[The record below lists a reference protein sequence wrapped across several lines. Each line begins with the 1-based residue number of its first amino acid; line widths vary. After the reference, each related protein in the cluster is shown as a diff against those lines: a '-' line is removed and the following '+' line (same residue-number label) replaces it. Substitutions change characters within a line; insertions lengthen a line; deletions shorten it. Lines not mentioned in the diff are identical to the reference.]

1 MPRLLLLLPQLPQDP
16 ASGAARSMRTI
27 AELLAAAGWSVR
39 SLATTAS
46 ESATHL
52 VARDFLQESG
62 FTTTSRAPNRHV
74 YKHDRPVLEF
84 NDRHPIHHQ
93 LLDTGEHSMMTWP
106 DAHGSQFNR
115 LYHRELADHKPDI
128 VFGYGGSPGDIERF
142 TRARAAGC
150 KVVFGL
156 RNHGYKQGAAFL
168 HNLDGVLT
176 CSEYLSGVYRD
187 ALGLAS
193 TSLPS
198 PLDPAET
205 IATDREAIFFTAINP
220 SVEKGVFF
228 LARLAEELAVR
239 RPDIPMLFIESRGS
253 GGLLVQAGL
262 EGGFDL
268 RRHESLMFAPA
279 VAKPAEIFR
288 GTRALLVP
296 SVWAEPFGRVAAEA
310 LLNGVP
316 PLVSDRGGLP
326 EAANGGGFVLP
337 LPAALTLQTR
347 RPVAAEDVTPWLD
360 TIVRLADDHEHYAQA
375 SARARAAG
383 QAFQPETLG
392 PRYLDYFTR
401 ILRGERGAQ
410 IA

>member
-27 AELLAAAGWSVR
+27 CDLLAAAGWSVR
-39 SLATTAS
+39 ALATTAT
-46 ESATHL
+46 EAAARVPPAELLATL
-52 VARDFLQESG
+52 GLAVTIRP
-62 FTTTSRAPNRHV
+62 PNRSI
-74 YKHDRPVLEF
+74 YKHDRPVMEF
-84 NDRHPIHHQ
+84 SDQRGIHYQ
-93 LLDTGEHSMMTWP
+93 LLDTGARLVMQWQSEHG
-106 DAHGSQFNR
+106 AQFNR
-115 LYHRELADHKPDI
+115 LYQRELADHRPDL
-128 VFGYGGSPGDIERF
+128 VFGYGGSPGDVERF
-142 TRARAAGC
+142 TRAQAAGC
-150 KVVFGL
+150 KVIFGL

-168 HNLDGVLT
+168 RDLDGVLT
-176 CSEYLSGVYRD
+176 CSEFLSGVYRD

-205 IATDREAIFFTAINP
+205 IATGHEPIFFTAIIP
-220 SVEKGVFF
+220 TVEKGVFF

-239 RPDIPMLFIESRGS
+239 RPDIPLLFIESRGS

-262 EGGFDL
+262 AGGFDL

-279 VAKPAEIFR
+279 VPKPAEIFR

-296 SVWAEPFGRVAAEA
+296 SVWEEPFGRVAAEA

-316 PLVSDRGGLP
+316 PLVSDRGGLA

-337 LPAALTLQTR
+337 LPPSLTVETR
-347 RPVAAEDVTPWLD
+347 LPVAAADVEPWLAL
-360 TIVRLADDHEHYAQA
+360 IIRLADDQEFYAAA

-383 QAFQPETLG
+383 AAYESTPLG
-392 PRYLDYFTR
+392 RRYVEYFTG
-401 ILRGERGAQ
+401 ILKT
-410 IA
+410 

>member
-27 AELLAAAGWSVR
+27 AAMLVTAGWSVR
-39 SLATTAS
+39 TLATTAS
-46 ESATHL
+46 ESGQTL
-52 VARDFLQESG
+52 VAADFLRASG
-62 FTTTSRAPNRHV
+62 HAMTIRPPNRSV
-74 YKHDRPVLEF
+74 YKHDRPVLELS
-84 NDRHPIHHQ
+84 DKPGLHHQ
-93 LLDTGEHSMMTWP
+93 LLDTGAHSMVSWQ
-106 DAHGSQFNR
+106 DEHGPQFNR
-115 LYHRELADHKPDI
+115 LFQRELAEHKPDI
-128 VFGYGGSPGDIERF
+128 VFGYGGFPGDIERF

-156 RNHGYKQGAAFL
+156 RNHGYKQAAFL
-168 HNLDGVLT
+168 RELDGVLT

-193 TSLPS
+193 TGLPS

-205 IATDREAIFFTAINP
+205 VAPDREPIFFTAINP

-262 EGGFDL
+262 AGGFDL

-296 SVWAEPFGRVAAEA
+296 SVWDEPFGRVAAEA

-316 PLVSDRGGLP
+316 PLVSDRGGLA

-337 LPAALTLQTR
+337 LPASLTLETR
-347 RPVAAEDVTPWLD
+347 TPVAAADVEPWLAA
-360 TIVRLADDHEHYAQA
+360 IIRLADDQEYYAAA
-375 SARARAAG
+375 SARARAAAATYG
-383 QAFQPETLG
+383 VDTLG
-392 PRYLDYFTR
+392 RRYVDYFTG
-401 ILRGERGAQ
+401 ILKT
-410 IA
+410 

>member
-27 AELLAAAGWSVR
+27 AELLTVAGWSVR
-39 SLATTAS
+39 ALATTAT
-46 ESATHL
+46 ESATPIAAREHL
-52 VARDFLQESG
+52 QTIGLAVTPLP
-62 FTTTSRAPNRHV
+62 PNRSV
-74 YKHDRPVLEF
+74 YKHDRPVLECTEV
-84 NDRHPIHHQ
+84 RGIHYQ
-93 LLDTGEHSMMTWP
+93 LLDTGRLPMMGWQEE
-106 DAHGSQFNR
+106 HGSQFNR
-115 LYHRELADHKPDI
+115 LYQRELADHKPDI
-128 VFGYGGSPGDIERF
+128 VFAYGGSPGDIERF

-156 RNHGYKQGAAFL
+156 RNHGYKAANWL
-168 HNLDGVLT
+168 RELDGVLT
-176 CSEYLSGVYRD
+176 CSEFLSGVYRD

-193 TSLPS
+193 TALPS

-205 IATDREAIFFTAINP
+205 IAPDREPIFFTAINP

-239 RPDIPMLFIESRGS
+239 RPDIPLLFIESRGS

-262 EGGFDL
+262 AGGFDL

-296 SVWAEPFGRVAAEA
+296 SVWDEPFGRVAAEA

-316 PLVSDRGGLP
+316 PIVSDRGGLP
-326 EAANGGGFVLP
+326 EAANSGGFVLP
-337 LPAALTLQTR
+337 LPPSLTMATR
-347 RPVAAEDVTPWLD
+347 LPVAAADVAPWLD
-360 TIVRLADDHEHYAQA
+360 LIIRLADDQEFYAAA

-383 QAFQPETLG
+383 AAYEPATLG
-392 PRYLDYFTR
+392 RRYVGYFTG
-401 ILRGERGAQ
+401 ILAR
-410 IA
+410 

>member
-27 AELLAAAGWSVR
+27 SGFLADAGWSVR
-39 SLATTAS
+39 ALAVTAN
-46 ESATHL
+46 EAAAPPDLLHGMNLAVTI
-52 VARDFLQESG
+52 RP
-62 FTTTSRAPNRHV
+62 PNRSI
-74 YKHDRPVLEF
+74 YQHDRPVLEF
-84 NDRHPIHHQ
+84 DDPHGIHYQ
-93 LLDTGEHSMMTWP
+93 LLDTGDHTPFSWHTAP
-106 DAHGSQFNR
+106 GSQFNR
-115 LYHRELADHKPDI
+115 LYQRELADHRPDV
-128 VFGYGGSPGDIERF
+128 VFGYGGHPDDVERF
-142 TRARAAGC
+142 QRAQAAGC

-156 RNHGYKQGAAFL
+156 RNHGYKTAAWL
-168 HNLDGVLT
+168 RDLAGVLT

-187 ALGLAS
+187 ALGLTS
-193 TSLPS
+193 TGLPS

-205 IATDREAIFFTAINP
+205 IATDREPIFFTAINP

-239 RPDIPMLFIESRGS
+239 RPDIPLLFIESRGS

-262 EGGFDL
+262 AGGFDL

-296 SVWAEPFGRVAAEA
+296 SVWDEPFGRVAAEA

-316 PLVSDRGGLP
+316 PIVSDRGGLA

-337 LPAALTLQTR
+337 LPAALTMETR
-347 RPVAAEDVTPWLD
+347 TPVATADVEPWLA
-360 TIVRLADDHEHYAQA
+360 TIIRLADDQAFYAAA
-375 SARARAAG
+375 SARARAA
-383 QAFQPETLG
+383 AAAYQPEVLG
-392 PRYLDYFTR
+392 RRYLDYFAG
-401 ILRGERGAQ
+401 ILKP
-410 IA
+410 